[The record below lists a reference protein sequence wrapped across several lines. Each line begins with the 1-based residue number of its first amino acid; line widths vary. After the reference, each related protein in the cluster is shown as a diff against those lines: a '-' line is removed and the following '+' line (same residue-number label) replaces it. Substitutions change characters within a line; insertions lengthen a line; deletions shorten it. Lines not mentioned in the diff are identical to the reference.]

1 MMGARVTTSSSNGIR
16 RSGIVP
22 PSKAILNICCGIALN
37 IALISLV
44 QAMEG
49 DDPTLAMVKIDQ
61 LEWRDTSG
69 PDVAYFEG
77 EGWIGKDLNKVWF
90 KGEYEHSDGSTEEA
104 ELQVLYSRAIA
115 PFWDAQVGMR
125 EDFKPEP
132 SRSWLALG
140 FEGLAPYWFEL
151 NTAMFIGE
159 SGRTA
164 FRLEAEYEIL
174 FTQRLILSP
183 ELEINA
189 YGKNDEATGTGSGLS
204 DANFGL
210 RLRYEIRREFAPYIG
225 VNWYKKYGN
234 TADLSREEGE
244 AVSDTSLV
252 IGIRA
257 WF

>member
-1 MMGARVTTSSSNGIR
+1 MNAKIYDLGVGHACIWAARRCSKVTQPLLWAAVLN
-16 RSGIVP
+16 
-22 PSKAILNICCGIALN
+22 AISIG
-37 IALISLV
+37 LV
-44 QAMEG
+44 QAMES
-49 DDPTLAMVKIDQ
+49 DDPTLIMLKADQ
-61 LEWRDTSG
+61 LEWRVNDG
-69 PDVAYFEG
+69 PDAAYFEG
-77 EGWIGKDLNKVWF
+77 EGWIGKDLNKIWF
-90 KGEYEHSDGSTEEA
+90 KSEVEQSDGSTEEA
-104 ELQVLYSRAIA
+104 ELQALYSRAIA
-115 PFWDAQVGMR
+115 PFWDAQVGVR

-140 FEGLAPYWFEL
+140 FQGLAPYWFETS
-151 NTAMFIGE
+151 TALFIGE

-164 FRLEAEYEIL
+164 FRLEAEYELL

-189 YGKNDEATGTGSGLS
+189 YGKNDEDTGTGSGLA
-204 DANFGL
+204 DAQFGI

-234 TADLSREEGE
+234 TADYARDEGE
-244 AVSDTSLV
+244 GVSDTSVV

>member
-1 MMGARVTTSSSNGIR
+1 MNAEIDDARARGVC
-16 RSGIVP
+16 RSGTQGKLRVVHCIFWSV
-22 PSKAILNICCGIALN
+22 ALS
-37 IALISLV
+37 AVFADLA
-44 QAMEG
+44 QAMEA

-61 LEWRDTSG
+61 LEWRDREG
-69 PDVAYFEG
+69 PDAAYFEG
-77 EGWIGKDLNKVWF
+77 EGWVGRDLNKLWF

-104 ELQVLYSRAIA
+104 ELQALYSRGIA
-115 PFWDAQVGMR
+115 PFWDAQVGLR

-140 FEGLAPYWFEL
+140 FQGLAPYWFEL
-151 NTAMFIGE
+151 NTAFFVGE

-183 ELEINA
+183 EIEINA
-189 YGKNDEATGTGSGLS
+189 YGKNDEATGTGSGLT
-204 DANFGL
+204 DAEFGL
-210 RLRYEIRREFAPYIG
+210 RLRYEIRRELAPYIG

-234 TADLSREEGE
+234 TADFAREEGE
-244 AVSDTSLV
+244 GVSDTSLV

>member
-1 MMGARVTTSSSNGIR
+1 MHAEIDGVRAKGAC
-16 RSGIVP
+16 RSGTQRKLSVVHCIVG
-22 PSKAILNICCGIALN
+22 SIALS
-37 IALISLV
+37 AASCHQV
-44 QAMEG
+44 QAMEA

-61 LEWRDTSG
+61 LEWRERDG
-69 PDVAYFEG
+69 PDATYFEG
-77 EGWIGKDLNKVWF
+77 EGWVGRDLNKLWF
-90 KGEYEHSDGSTEEA
+90 KGEYEQSDGSTEEA
-104 ELQVLYSRAIA
+104 EVQALYSRGIT
-115 PFWDAQVGMR
+115 PFWDAQVGFR

-140 FEGLAPYWFEL
+140 FQGLAPYWFETSTVL
-151 NTAMFIGE
+151 FIGE

-189 YGKNDEATGTGSGLS
+189 YGKNDEDTGTGSGLS
-204 DANFGL
+204 DAEFGL

-225 VNWYKKYGN
+225 INWYKKYGN
-234 TADLSREEGE
+234 TADFAREEGE
-244 AVSDTSLV
+244 GVSDTALV